1 MTSKIIELLIE
12 YELAVSELYRECA
25 EKFEEHRDFWSELA
39 DEEIIHSD
47 NIRKLTDEA
56 IAKNAIIDEKA
67 FAVRPVEI
75 SIEYS
80 KEITKRVRD
89 NKIDLLSVLSL
100 AYDLESSLIESQYH
114 KVFVGKEEKVNE
126 LIRQIH
132 MESADHGERVRIM
145 KEKVLEEKKNKTL
158 DRWD

>member
-39 DEEIIHSD
+39 DEEIIHAD

-100 AYDLESSLIESQYH
+100 AYDLESSLIESEYH
-114 KVFVGKEEKVNE
+114 KVFVGREEKVNE

-132 MESADHGERVRIM
+132 LESTGHKERVRVL
-145 KEKVLEEKKNKTL
+145 KEKILEEKKNKTL
-158 DRWD
+158 ERWD